1 MSKLSALPRDVATN
15 ITSRSDAYKAIDSE
29 RDFQD
34 SFVLPERQYY
44 QTHTL
49 GEFILMLNQY
59 AAQAQ
64 EKWTHHSDKEDVP
77 PSLHEV
83 RKIAAI
89 AVRCMEQHGAP
100 KRIPPEKLFKSTKKR
115 K

>member
-1 MSKLSALPRDVATN
+1 MNTKTAIPRNVATN
-15 ITSRSDAYKAIDSE
+15 VTTRSETYDAIDSE

-34 SFVLPERQYY
+34 SFVLPERQYF

-64 EKWTHHSDKEDVP
+64 EKWTHHKTGEDVP
-77 PSLHEV
+77 SSLHEV
-83 RKIAAI
+83 RKLAAI

-100 KRIPPEKLFKSTKKR
+100 FREPKK
-115 K
+115 KEN

>member
-1 MSKLSALPRDVATN
+1 MKTAIPRDVETN
-15 ITSRSDAYKAIDSE
+15 VTHRQSVYKAVDSE
-29 RDFQD
+29 RDYQD

-44 QTHTL
+44 RTHTL

-59 AAQAQ
+59 AKQAQ
-64 EKWTHHSDKEDVP
+64 EKWTHHTDSTEDEFP

-100 KRIPPEKLFKSTKKR
+100 LR
-115 K
+115 